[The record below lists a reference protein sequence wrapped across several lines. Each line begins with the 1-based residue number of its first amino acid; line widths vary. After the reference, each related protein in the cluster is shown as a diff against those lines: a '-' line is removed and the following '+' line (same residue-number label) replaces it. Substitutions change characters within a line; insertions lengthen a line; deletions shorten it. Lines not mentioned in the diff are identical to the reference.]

1 MRKQYELY
9 CLTDRYFYDAPPV
22 TRDTDYE
29 ISHDALPEGWE
40 QVFGDEWT
48 VYVPPNDRTPAQ
60 GWKVHVTGCA
70 ASAAEVL
77 RQTWGFCVPRGIQFK
92 HLRGPGTLRMRNA
105 KYAPRGSSGKL
116 VTIYPA
122 DEDQLECVLDGL
134 GPLVAGLPGPYIL
147 SDLRIGDGP
156 LHVRYGGFAERRC
169 LDERGEL
176 VAAME
181 DGDGEL
187 VPDRRGPVFT
197 VPSWTTL
204 PRCLEPHLAA
214 RTATTT
220 RDLPYRIERALHFS
234 NGGGVYEA
242 VDTRTGGKV
251 VLKEARPHAGLA
263 ADDADAVTRLGRER
277 DILTRLAGVEGVPA
291 VHDYFTLGDHHF
303 LVQEFIEG
311 RALNTFFAERHP
323 LLDPDPPHDKIP
335 EYTEWALKIHAG
347 VERVVGELHRRGV
360 VFNDLHMFNVMVRP
374 DDTVALIDF
383 ETAAPAGDNGRQ
395 TLASPAFLAP
405 PDRRGA
411 EVDVYS
417 LACLRLALFLPMTT
431 LFVLHRGKAR
441 QLADVIAEWFPV
453 SPAFLDEAVAEI
465 TRTAPR
471 TAAVPRPRPPGDG
484 AAAGGAAPVF
494 SPDPEGWTR
503 VRGALGRAVL
513 ASATPERADRLFPGD
528 VEQFFGSTLGLA
540 HGAAG
545 VLYALDATGVGR
557 RPDHEEWLAR
567 RACDPPRGT
576 GLGLYDGLQGAAYVL
591 AGFGHV
597 EAALDVADICLG
609 ERWEKLGNDLYG
621 GLPGYALVLHH
632 LADFT
637 GESTLRAA
645 AWRAADIVADRRA
658 PGAGPPPRP
667 GLMHGAS
674 GAALMFVRLYER
686 GGDPALLDRA
696 AEALREDL
704 AGCVEDESGT
714 QVKDGHRVLPYV
726 DHGSVG
732 IAMVLDDYLEHRSD
746 EEFAA
751 ARAAIRPAATS
762 HYYAQA
768 GLFAGR
774 AGMILHLARHD
785 RAEPW
790 VARHVRDLAWHALPY
805 AGGLATP
812 GDHLYRLSM
821 DLATGTAG
829 VLLAV
834 GSALHDRPV
843 GLPFLHRAPS
853 YRPTGATVESSAVAP
868 PRNPAW
874 KGGE

>member
-29 ISHDALPEGWE
+29 ISHRALPEGWE
-40 QVFGDEWT
+40 LVSGDEWT
-48 VYVPPNDRTPAQ
+48 VYIPPADRTPPQ

-70 ASAAEVL
+70 DSADEIL
-77 RQTWGFCVPRGIQFK
+77 RHTWRYCVPRGIQFK

-122 DEDQLECVLDGL
+122 DEGQLERILADL
-134 GPLVAGLPGPYIL
+134 GPLLSGLPGPYIL
-147 SDLRIGDGP
+147 SDLRIGEGP

-181 DGDGEL
+181 NGAGEL
-187 VPDRRGPVFT
+187 VPDRREPVFT
-197 VPSWTTL
+197 VPGWVKV
-204 PRCLEPHLAA
+204 PDCLKPHMAA

-220 RDLPYRIERALHFS
+220 HDLPYRIEKALHFS
-234 NGGGVYEA
+234 NGGGVYA
-242 VDTRTGGKV
+242 AIDTRTGEKV
-251 VLKEARPHAGLA
+251 VLKEARPYAGLA
-263 ADDADAVTRLGRER
+263 ADDADAVTRLRRER
-277 DILTRLAGVEGVPA
+277 DVLTRLAGVEGVPM
-291 VHDYFTLGDHHF
+291 VHDYFTLGEHHF

-323 LLDPDPPHDKIP
+323 LLDPEPAHDKIV
-335 EYTEWALKIHAG
+335 EYTAWALHVHAG
-347 VERVVGELHRRGV
+347 VERVIAEMHRRGV

-374 DDTVALIDF
+374 DDSVALIDF
-383 ETAAPAGDNGRQ
+383 ETAAPAGENGRQ

-411 EVDVYS
+411 QVDVYS

-431 LFVLHRGKAR
+431 LFVLHRDKAR
-441 QLADVIAEWFPV
+441 QLAEVVKEWFPV
-453 SPAFLDEAVAEI
+453 APAFLDEAVAEI
-465 TRTAPR
+465 TRGARPATASAR
-471 TAAVPRPRPPGDG
+471 GAVK
-484 AAAGGAAPVF
+484 AAPEF
-494 SPDPEGWTR
+494 SPDRQGWVR
-503 VRGALGRAVL
+503 VRGELSRAVL
-513 ASATPERADRLFPGD
+513 ASATPERDDRLFPGD

-545 VLYALDATGVGR
+545 VLYTLDATGLGR
-557 RPDHEEWLAR
+557 WPDYEKWLAR

-597 EAALDVADICLG
+597 QPALDVAEICLG
-609 ERWEKLGNDLYG
+609 ETWEKLGDDLYG

-637 GESTLRAA
+637 GEAELRAA
-645 AWRAADIVADRRA
+645 AWKAAEIVADR
-658 PGAGPPPRP
+658 PGQSPPPRP
-667 GLMHGAS
+667 GLLHGAS

-686 GGDPALLDRA
+686 TGDPLLLDRA
-696 AEALREDL
+696 AEALRRDL
-704 AGCVEDESGT
+704 AGCVEDEYGL
-714 QVKDGHRVLPYV
+714 QVKDGHRVLPYI

-732 IAMVLDDYLEHRSD
+732 IGLAVDEYLAHRSD

-751 ARAAIRPAATS
+751 ARDGIRLAAMS

-774 AGMILHLARHD
+774 AGMILYLARHD

-790 VARHVRDLAWHALPY
+790 VARHIRDLAWHALPY
-805 AGGLATP
+805 EDGLATP

-843 GLPFLHRAPS
+843 GLPFLHRPPS
-853 YRPTGATVESSAVAP
+853 YRPTGAAVGPSVESSAVAP
-868 PRNPAW
+868 PDNPA
-874 KGGE
+874 